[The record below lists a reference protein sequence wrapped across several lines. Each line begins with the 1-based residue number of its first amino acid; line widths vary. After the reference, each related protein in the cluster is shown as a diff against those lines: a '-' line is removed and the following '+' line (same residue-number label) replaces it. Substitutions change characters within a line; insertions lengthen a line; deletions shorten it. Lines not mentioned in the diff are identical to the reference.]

1 MSCRVPCRRTSQR
14 TCPVSLTNHC
24 SSWGWSVPSSNSE
37 QDQRFTG
44 WSNAKDPPFSGTLRL
59 RAREKSTRPS
69 MERSRT
75 RRRFNFWRK
84 CIHSTKWCGRN
95 ANGTWSGACGN
106 DRATGKSKQ
115 MKGRGRKRRRKRKRR
130 ISQSNR
136 KNKQTR
142 RRNPKRKRKRKRR
155 SKSLKN
161 KNQRSLLASDL
172 PHQRDLPRNP
182 PTNPKCRNSCHP
194 ASLRNYPAG
203 MLVGSAVTT
212 IAGRSGRHALVC
224 QLLILDCFQFTIL
237 QRMSPR
243 HANNSKKYVPLKWS
257 NALKAEAAVWARHL
271 ATQGRLYHDT
281 NKGPYGEN
289 LAMNSGGGGQPTTG
303 NVLSRWVED
312 EANLNFPANGHLT
325 QVLWRATEWVGC
337 ADAHSGNTHVQVCR
351 YARPGNCNMANYN
364 TWLEPMLMDESPCG
378 ATCHPRDC

>member
-1 MSCRVPCRRTSQR
+1 M
-14 TCPVSLTNHC
+14 
-24 SSWGWSVPSSNSE
+24 GNSE

-115 MKGRGRKRRRKRKRR
+115 TKGRGRKRRRKRKRR

-142 RRNPKRKRKRKRR
+142 RRNPKRK
-155 SKSLKN
+155 
-161 KNQRSLLASDL
+161 RSLLASDL

-212 IAGRSGRHALVC
+212 TAGRSGTQIIARS
-224 QLLILDCFQFTIL
+224 
-237 QRMSPR
+237 MS
-243 HANNSKKYVPLKWS
+243 LS
-257 NALKAEAAVWARHL
+257 N
-271 ATQGRLYHDT
+271 
-281 NKGPYGEN
+281 
-289 LAMNSGGGGQPTTG
+289 
-303 NVLSRWVED
+303 
-312 EANLNFPANGHLT
+312 
-325 QVLWRATEWVGC
+325 
-337 ADAHSGNTHVQVCR
+337 
-351 YARPGNCNMANYN
+351 
-364 TWLEPMLMDESPCG
+364 G
-378 ATCHPRDC
+378 ATLSKQKQRSGRGISPPKVDCITTRTKDRMEKIS